1 MGAYLPA
8 VKQDPL
14 ADPIVEKATKRGT
27 IQEAG

>member
-1 MGAYLPA
+1 MRAYLPA
-8 VKQDPL
+8 VKHVPL